1 MQFSL
6 LQEQPRFRYLSNV
19 CSGSIKK
26 PTPDTRADNLRQKR
40 QVNKTRATKPPPV
53 QNSKATKS
61 SFTTSCD
68 TYNVLP
74 SSSRTRSLLTKS
86 EDTALDNESDYDYHM
101 KENSSLASNFS
112 SFNYKK
118 LFSISKFKRHFEES
132 KMCDNGNACQNASS
146 GFFDSSTSFRC
157 TAIAPSHDSCQHSNC
172 HQCVLDMLWSN
183 RIRSNAR
190 SPMDTDEYSKLKDKL
205 LMVFKKDLFKKV
217 YQSLLYD
224 WEGTDV
230 AASKEAFQSIL
241 SSLTYEQVQSLPLM
255 MQLIQLDLLMY
266 CTD

>member
-1 MQFSL
+1 MR
-6 LQEQPRFRYLSNV
+6 E
-19 CSGSIKK
+19 
-26 PTPDTRADNLRQKR
+26 DNLRQKR
-40 QVNKTRATKPPPV
+40 QVTKKTQATKTPPV

-61 SFTTSCD
+61 SFTASCD

-74 SSSRTRSLLTKS
+74 SSRTRSLLTKS
-86 EDTALDNESDYDYHM
+86 EDTALDNEDYDYHM

-112 SFNYKK
+112 SFNCKK
-118 LFSISKFKRHFEES
+118 LFSMSKFKRHFEDS
-132 KMCDNGNACQNASS
+132 KLVSDNGKARRDASS

-190 SPMDTDEYSKLKDKL
+190 APMDTDEYSKLKDKL

-266 CTD
+266 CRD